1 MSTAKTRMAGEPP
14 PAPAGGDRSEG
25 GMRRRDVLRVT
36 GVGALTV
43 AAAGTAILSYRAYD
57 NRVLGAD
64 GGGAFDAW
72 RLWRDDPGPHGM
84 VAAAVLAASPHNTQP
99 WVFRLNGDDGIEVYA
114 DPSRRMGSVDPYSRE
129 MHLGLGC
136 ALENL
141 VLAARARG
149 RDPQVTLRPDASQPL
164 LVARAGLPTGARQ
177 ESAMYDAIAGRHTN
191 RGPYSGEPVPD
202 AVLTGLAAMSADPQ
216 VSLAWVTTT
225 KDKDALGQ
233 LMIEAAQAVVSD
245 AEQSRDGFAWFRA
258 SADDIEARKDGLTLD
273 GQGLSPFITA
283 IAKLLPASSRESG
296 DAFWVEQ
303 TRTVHTATAAAYG
316 FVLVSDPRDPVQ
328 QLAGGRLL
336 QRVHL
341 AATAGGLALHHMNQ
355 ITERND
361 RDLSLGREPLYA
373 SRLAALAHSP
383 GLEVLATFRLGYPV
397 REGRLSPRRPVREV
411 LR

>member
-1 MSTAKTRMAGEPP
+1 
-14 PAPAGGDRSEG
+14 
-25 GMRRRDVLRVT
+25 
-36 GVGALTV
+36 
-43 AAAGTAILSYRAYD
+43 
-57 NRVLGAD
+57 
-64 GGGAFDAW
+64 
-72 RLWRDDPGPHGM
+72 
-84 VAAAVLAASPHNTQP
+84 
-99 WVFRLNGDDGIEVYA
+99 
-114 DPSRRMGSVDPYSRE
+114 
-129 MHLGLGC
+129 
-136 ALENL
+136 
-141 VLAARARG
+141 
-149 RDPQVTLRPDASQPL
+149 
-164 LVARAGLPTGARQ
+164 
-177 ESAMYDAIAGRHTN
+177 
-191 RGPYSGEPVPD
+191 
-202 AVLTGLAAMSADPQ
+202 
-216 VSLAWVTTT
+216 
-225 KDKDALGQ
+225 
-233 LMIEAAQAVVSD
+233 MIEAAQAVVSD